1 MTRACPDP
9 GSDGGGPPTGQCS
22 GREGDMA
29 VAGRYVVGGL
39 EIHVVRTVCLLVD
52 IVVSGVFTS

>member
-1 MTRACPDP
+1 
-9 GSDGGGPPTGQCS
+9 
-22 GREGDMA
+22 MA